1 MIAMPD
7 REAWIFSLKSFI
19 GAMLALYLSFRLG
32 LPRPFWAPLTAYVVA
47 QPIAGAVRSKA
58 LYRVIGTFIGALA
71 TVIFIP
77 TFINYSVLMCLV
89 FGVWIGF
96 CLYVSMLDR
105 TPRLMPSCCRVT
117 PSP

>member
-77 TFINYSVLMCLV
+77 TFI
-89 FGVWIGF
+89 
-96 CLYVSMLDR
+96 
-105 TPRLMPSCCRVT
+105 CRVRLSSII
-117 PSP
+117 PY

>member
-89 FGVWIGF
+89 FGDGS
-96 CLYVSMLDR
+96 VSVFTCRCSTGL
-105 TPRLMPSCCRVT
+105 PGLMPSCCRVT

>member
-47 QPIAGAVRSKA
+47 QPIA
-58 LYRVIGTFIGALA
+58 
-71 TVIFIP
+71 
-77 TFINYSVLMCLV
+77 
-89 FGVWIGF
+89 
-96 CLYVSMLDR
+96 
-105 TPRLMPSCCRVT
+105 
-117 PSP
+117 